1 MRRRQRGV
9 TLILSLIMLVLL
21 TIMALSSLNI
31 GRSSLQ
37 IVDNAQQQ
45 AQAAN
50 AAQAMIDQV
59 LSTPTFAEAPGSVL
73 DNSNCP
79 IGLNAP
85 ANSRCVDMYGDGKT
99 VVIVAMAPQPACVQA
114 RTIPST
120 ELDLTVAEDLGCAL
134 GVQQNF
140 GIAGLSSGASLC
152 SNTMWEVNA
161 QATEP
166 VSGAQAVVTQGV
178 SMRVSTDATAT
189 SCP

>member
-1 MRRRQRGV
+1 MRKRQQGV

-31 GRSSLQ
+31 GRSGLQ

-45 AQAAN
+45 TQAAN
-50 AAQAMIDQV
+50 AAQSMIDQV
-59 LSTPTFAEAPGSVL
+59 ISTPTFADAPGSVL

-79 IGLNAP
+79 ATHAAP
-85 ANSRCVDMYGDGKT
+85 PNSRCVDMYGDGKT
-99 VVIVAMAPQPACVQA
+99 VVVVAMSPQPACVQT

-120 ELDLTVAEDLGCAL
+120 ELDLAVSEDLGCAL
-134 GVQQNF
+134 GIQQNF
-140 GIAGLSSGASLC
+140 GIAGVSSGASLC

-161 QATEP
+161 AASEP
-166 VSGAQAVVTQGV
+166 VSRAQAVVTQGV
-178 SMRVSTDATAT
+178 AMRVSTDAAAT